1 MAILAVSAGIR
12 NYRRIRDAD
21 PPIMKCNVLI
31 DIGFWWVSSDFWTQ
45 KATIHYHQI
54 SSFPVGSAI
63 GDRNRAKS
71 IQDSYFPK
79 TIIPLSENISLWFG
93 RIPPESDRNNANK
106 KFLDQKLPAIRC
118 ALAGPGGIANCN
130 FNHPQKMPE
139 LF

>member
-1 MAILAVSAGIR
+1 
-12 NYRRIRDAD
+12 
-21 PPIMKCNVLI
+21 MKCNVLI

-93 RIPPESDRNNANK
+93 RIPPESDRNNANQQISGSEIARNSMR
-106 KFLDQKLPAIRC
+106 F
-118 ALAGPGGIANCN
+118 GWPGRNC
-130 FNHPQKMPE
+130 
-139 LF
+139 